1 MFGSL
6 KINNDTPAMPD
17 MLTFTFEMIPSLPLS
32 EGPGLVS
39 GHKSS
44 EKGNENRPK

>member
-32 EGPGLVS
+32 ESECVTYFSRGL
-39 GHKSS
+39 
-44 EKGNENRPK
+44 ENKVMM

>member
-17 MLTFTFEMIPSLPLS
+17 MLTFTFEMMIPSTEPPPLS
-32 EGPGLVS
+32 LNQSVLLIFQGD
-39 GHKSS
+39 
-44 EKGNENRPK
+44 